1 MKRTIVDI
9 KIITKIKN
17 KTKYINCFYIYFNIY
32 FNIYLNYYWITCW
45 ISWTDFM
52 SHSILLRILR
62 ISSSNWASLCSTR
75 VSLWS
80 IWLILGLGA
89 KNLNYIMLF
98 TVVLINWNHF
108 YINWKKLFWLNIKK
122 IIIIQKK
129 INNIFSPFKFNI
141 KKNYI

>member
-80 IWLILGLGA
+80 IWLILGA

-98 TVVLINWNHF
+98 TIILINWIHF
-108 YINWKKLFWLNIKK
+108 YKNLNIDMFYFPSIQFKLKK
-122 IIIIQKK
+122 TVWIKYQE
-129 INNIFSPFKFNI
+129 NYYYS
-141 KKNYI
+141 KKN